1 MVQSSL
7 ALTFVLCFLYT
18 VVLRSTLL
26 RIGLRINDNVQV
38 LLKEYMFRLAII
50 IIFIQNNG
58 RTCQVKVSYAYTIIY
73 LLKNTLPDSRMIK
86 RRSVR
91 W

>member
-58 RTCQVKVSYAYTIIY
+58 RTCQVKVSCIYTHIY
-73 LLKNTLPDSRMIK
+73 LNKHLA
-86 RRSVR
+86 
-91 W
+91 